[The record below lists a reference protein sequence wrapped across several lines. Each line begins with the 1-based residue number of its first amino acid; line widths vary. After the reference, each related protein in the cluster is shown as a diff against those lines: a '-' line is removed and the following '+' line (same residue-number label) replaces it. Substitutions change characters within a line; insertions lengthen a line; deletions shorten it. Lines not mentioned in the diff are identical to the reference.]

1 MIDQNLV
8 KTLETELAETLV
20 PLRTSLDTAREKAD
34 APPRRRA
41 AAAAE
46 AARKDDELR
55 LLRSRGAFG
64 GDDATAPAK
73 RANDVLK
80 KRTGGVGFSE
90 TLIEQC
96 CALTDACVED
106 LRAYEAELKAFNEN
120 PPAPPEPPKPGTTR
134 GIPPPPQPPGGPRM
148 RGPSRGARSRP
159 CSCPRTSRNS
169 NAVPLRRTTPRGTR
183 PRP

>member
-1 MIDQNLV
+1 MENANADPRLVEAREADPIDQNLV

-20 PLRTSLDTAREKAD
+20 PADEPDSATGEGGARAEA
-34 APPRRRA
+34 AA

-96 CALTDACVED
+96 CALTDACAED
-106 LRAYEAELKAFNEN
+106 LRA
-120 PPAPPEPPKPGTTR
+120 
-134 GIPPPPQPPGGPRM
+134 
-148 RGPSRGARSRP
+148 
-159 CSCPRTSRNS
+159 
-169 NAVPLRRTTPRGTR
+169 
-183 PRP
+183 